1 MVPADTPRWQ
11 EFPSAVST
19 EQSNRPS
26 TDRKRPRSISGVSPG
41 ICAAWHLIGEMRDH
55 AKRKPLKLDPEMDA
69 AVAALVTGIGNVV
82 PGTDLTLGGGTV
94 LAARYNHRRSFD
106 LDLWYPVLMAPD
118 IYARHGKERSGRNT
132 SERCWREKG
141 TRKAQSRWDAPES
154 RGGRI
159 LHRTRNGRAGH
170 GRDPADRRTRGPG
183 TRSRHR

>member
-41 ICAAWHLIGEMRDH
+41 ICAAWQLIGEMRDH
-55 AKRKPLKLDPEMDA
+55 ANLDAMTTKWLTDRMAERAGHWERSAAAPSGGELTATERKAQESDAKREPLKLDPEMDA

-82 PGTDLTLGGGTV
+82 PGTDLTLGGGAV
-94 LAARYNHRRSFD
+94 LVARYNHRRSFN

-118 IYARHGKERSGRNT
+118 IYARHGRERSGRNT
-132 SERCWREKG
+132 PETCWRK
-141 TRKAQSRWDAPES
+141 K
-154 RGGRI
+154 
-159 LHRTRNGRAGH
+159 
-170 GRDPADRRTRGPG
+170 
-183 TRSRHR
+183 